1 MVVRPSDAP
10 GPSGFFEAVPARCPR
25 AEILEGG
32 HHAWNH
38 STSTTGQP
46 TQRGPDVRPA
56 RRGVGV
62 MSEATTD
69 LATGGATDATW
80 EGTDER
86 GGLSRRNVLRIS
98 AAGAA
103 AFGLGAGRLLLEPS
117 LAQRGLASAN
127 GVFGA
132 ASIAWAD
139 LLYTEVFPTS
149 PLILEPFKDALNVPK

>member
-1 MVVRPSDAP
+1 
-10 GPSGFFEAVPARCPR
+10 
-25 AEILEGG
+25 
-32 HHAWNH
+32 
-38 STSTTGQP
+38 
-46 TQRGPDVRPA
+46 
-56 RRGVGV
+56 

-149 PLILEPFKDALNVPK
+149 PLILEPFKDALNVPKAARPVAQGTYSGWAKPPGPGKGQQNSLGNETHQIWPSQVGYPDPIVYKLDTLVRTHAFTT